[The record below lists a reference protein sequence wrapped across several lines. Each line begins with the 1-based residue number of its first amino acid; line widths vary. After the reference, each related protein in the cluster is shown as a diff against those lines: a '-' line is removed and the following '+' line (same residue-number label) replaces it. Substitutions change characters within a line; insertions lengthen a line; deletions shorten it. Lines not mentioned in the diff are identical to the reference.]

1 MILQLNIWNLII
13 ACYSK
18 KEEIMSSE
26 VVGKKRDIPPYRYDI
41 VGSFLRPEEIR
52 LARRQYEKKEISKKE
67 LREVEDIQ
75 IEKLVK
81 KQQHIGLK
89 AVTDGEFR
97 RGWWH
102 LDFFLG
108 IRGTEKIKI
117 NQGSNSYNKLMKA
130 ETFRVIDKIK
140 FEDHPMIEDF
150 KYLKGISKECIPKFS
165 IPSPA
170 LFHFVESYNSNR
182 FYKDNEK
189 FLCDIVDVYKNAI
202 KAFYDAGCRYLQLD
216 DTTWGTLCSEI
227 HRKRY
232 INLGMDPDKIAKD
245 YVELINQSISH
256 CPKDMTI
263 ALHICRGNFHSMWF
277 AAGGYEPVARE
288 LFSNARVDAFF
299 LEYDTERSGDF
310 SPLRFIK
317 NQIVVLGLVTTKHG
331 GLESKE
337 ELKVRVFEACKYV
350 DIDKLCLSP
359 QCGFASTEEGNILTE
374 EEQWNKIKLVKE
386 IAQEV
391 WK

>member
-1 MILQLNIWNLII
+1 MNNQVI
-13 ACYSK
+13 
-18 KEEIMSSE
+18 
-26 VVGKKRDIPPYRYDI
+26 GRKRDVPPYRYDI

-52 LARRQYEKKEISKKE
+52 LARRQYEKKEISKEE
-67 LREVEDIQ
+67 LKKVEDIE
-75 IEKLVK
+75 IAKLVK
-81 KQQHIGLK
+81 KQKKIGLR

-108 IRGTEKIKI
+108 IKGTERIKI
-117 NQGSNSYNKLMKA
+117 SQGSNSYNKLMKA
-130 ETFRVIDKIK
+130 ETFRVIDNIK
-140 FEDHPMIEDF
+140 FKNHPMIDDF
-150 KYLKGISKECIPKFS
+150 KYLKGITEGCIPKFS

-189 FLCDIVDVYKNAI
+189 FLCDIIDVYKHAI

-232 INLGMDPDKIAKD
+232 VELGVDPDKLAKD
-245 YVELINQSISH
+245 YVRLINESISC

-277 AAGGYEPVARE
+277 AAGGYEPVSRE
-288 LFSNARVDAFF
+288 LFSNTKVDAFF
-299 LEYDTERSGDF
+299 LEYDNERSGDF
-310 SPLRFIK
+310 SPLRFVK
-317 NQIVVLGLVTTKHG
+317 DQIVVLGLVTTKHG

-337 ELKVRVFEACKYV
+337 ELKARIFEACKYV

-359 QCGFASTEEGNILTE
+359 QCGFASTEEGNLITE
-374 EEQWNKIKLVKE
+374 EEQWAKLELIVETAKE
-386 IAQEV
+386 IWIQ
-391 WK
+391 